1 MVAAEKLAQCPV
13 VSCSRDFGSNSAK
26 NAIQLKEMFDV
37 LLDENQLEEA
47 CEHLAEFLEAYWRA
61 THPPIKA
68 SSTQSVPTSRPP
80 LLPMISS
87 PHQMAMRVNADDS
100 GPGSPA
106 LIRDDSSPVTY
117 HMDRYDTMRPV
128 VGESTPDNGSPID
141 MYGSPRPELR
151 TARDYSVSANRTR
164 HISSAYGP
172 GIDPMDDPYYTNTG
186 GPALT
191 PHYRNIADNSLG
203 ADKDFSDRSEWLS
216 GGHHSSHNY
225 DKYSEEFEFV
235 DAMPLREDQSF
246 YDTYHQNYD
255 MTHRPQNSSRNNTT
269 GITMNAL

>member
-1 MVAAEKLAQCPV
+1 
-13 VSCSRDFGSNSAK
+13 
-26 NAIQLKEMFDV
+26 MFDV

-47 CEHLAEFLEAYWRA
+47 CDHLAEFLEAYWRA

-68 SSTQSVPTSRPP
+68 SSTSQSVPTSRPP

-87 PHQMAMRVNADDS
+87 PHQMVMRVDTEDS

-106 LIRDDSSPVTY
+106 LIRDNMNSSPVRY
-117 HMDRYDTMRPV
+117 RMDRYEAMRPV
-128 VGESTPDNGSPID
+128 VGDCTPDNDSPID
-141 MYGSPRPELR
+141 MYGSSRPELR

-186 GPALT
+186 GPSLT
-191 PHYRNIADNSLG
+191 PHYRDIPENNLA

-216 GGHHSSHNY
+216 GGGHHSSRDYSH

-255 MTHRPQNSSRNNTT
+255 MTHRPQNSSRNAT